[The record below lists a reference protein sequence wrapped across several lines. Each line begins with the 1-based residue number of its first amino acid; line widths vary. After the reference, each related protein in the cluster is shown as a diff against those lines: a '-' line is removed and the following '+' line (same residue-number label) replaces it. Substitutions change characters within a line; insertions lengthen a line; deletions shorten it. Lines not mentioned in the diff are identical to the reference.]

1 MAERSPRAKELRA
14 LPEDELRGQL
24 EQLRQTL
31 WHDRL
36 KAKDGALQ
44 QTHRLSMT
52 RRQLARLQTVL
63 QERTR

>member
-1 MAERSPRAKELRA
+1 MAERSPRAKDLRA
-14 LPEDELRGQL
+14 LPEEELRGQA
-24 EQLRQTL
+24 EKLRQAL

-52 RRQLARLQTVL
+52 RRQLARLHTVL
-63 QERTR
+63 QERVR